1 MFKIITLALTRIGR
15 MQMSYKSVKLSV
27 ICSKSSLKSNIKT
40 RILCLSTSLVNTG
53 HEINL
58 TAILDLHVPLT
69 LSVIS
74 INVCSD
80 RLNT

>member
-1 MFKIITLALTRIGR
+1 MFKHQPGHTAI
-15 MQMSYKSVKLSV
+15 M
-27 ICSKSSLKSNIKT
+27 
-40 RILCLSTSLVNTG
+40 NTG

-69 LSVIS
+69 LSVTN
-74 INVCSD
+74 INVHSH

>member
-1 MFKIITLALTRIGR
+1 MFKNQPGHISI
-15 MQMSYKSVKLSV
+15 M
-27 ICSKSSLKSNIKT
+27 
-40 RILCLSTSLVNTG
+40 NTG

-69 LSVIS
+69 LSVTT
-74 INVCSD
+74 INVRFD

>member
-1 MFKIITLALTRIGR
+1 MFKHQPGHISII
-15 MQMSYKSVKLSV
+15 
-27 ICSKSSLKSNIKT
+27 N
-40 RILCLSTSLVNTG
+40 NG

-69 LSVIS
+69 LSVTS
-74 INVCSD
+74 INVRSD